1 MSLLLG
7 TALRFD
13 NRTRGIQ
20 LINRLQKYLIPL
32 CLTSLLLIAVGSYI
46 VRMEATR
53 VAQQQAHRK
62 EEIQSHAAAVGQHM
76 EQAFAATGILA
87 AIVREHGDIR
97 NFDAVAASIISSYSI
112 SSVSTLQLAPNGVVT
127 RIYPLEGHETAV
139 GHDLLN
145 DPDRRAA
152 VLEAIESKKLVISG
166 PFTLIQGGKAIAGR
180 FPVFVPD
187 GKGGEKFWG
196 LTIALI
202 RIPDLLKASNL
213 DKLNRKGFDYSLD
226 YVPRSGAQI
235 LIHRGSAGG
244 QMAGAV
250 TQRITLPN
258 GSVLTLAVAPQ
269 AARVEMSPMF
279 GEFALLL
286 LAGLLLAAFSYH
298 LLRRREMLEFQV
310 HSRTQSLVEAN
321 RLLAQEISER
331 SRVQD
336 ELRRSNRFLDSVVEN
351 IPNMVF
357 VKDAND
363 LKFVRFN
370 KAGEE
375 LTGHR
380 REDICGKSD
389 FDFFPAEEAEF
400 FVAKDRETLA
410 AGRLLDI
417 AEEEIKTTSKGT
429 RYLHTRKIPILD
441 EHGKPEYLLGI
452 SEDITDRKRAE
463 DTLHES
469 EMLFRA
475 IAENAGDL
483 IAMLDTKGRR
493 IYNNPSYRN
502 VFGSNPLL
510 ANFDSF
516 TEIHPE
522 DRARVKAIFQRT
534 VATGVGERAE
544 FRFLLPNGG
553 VRHIESEGSAIC
565 DSTGKVSKVVVVS
578 RDITERRVAEEKLRL
593 AARVFENSGEGIII
607 TDADSNILMVN
618 AAFTAATQYTAEEVI
633 GKNPRILSSG
643 EQDAEF
649 YRNMWRALGE
659 NGEWHGEIRNRRKSG
674 ELYTEWLTLAAVRND
689 AGEIT
694 NYVATFID
702 LTARKQVEERL
713 HFLAYYDEL
722 TELPNRV
729 LFIDGLDRALA
740 LARHSHHQAAVM
752 FLDLDRFSAIN
763 ETLGHATGDLLLKE
777 VSQRLQDCIPQR
789 DSVARVGGDE
799 FTMVLSGI
807 SEPEDASAVAQQILN
822 ALAKPFVLLANEVFI
837 SASIGI
843 SVFPGDGDDAETL
856 INHADSAMRRAVA
869 LGGNHF
875 RFYTLDMNSRSFE
888 RMLLGTDL
896 RHALERGE
904 LQLYYQP
911 LVEMATGRIVG
922 AEALLRWWRQ
932 DFGMVPPAAFIPLL
946 EETGLIVPVGEWVLK
961 TACMQCNAWRALGFS
976 DVFVAVNFSAQ
987 QFESQNIVGAVERV
1001 LHESDFD
1008 PRHLEIELTEGTLMR
1023 HAEDTTAT
1031 LRGLKAMG
1039 IRLSVDD
1046 FGTGY
1051 CSLSYLKRFPLDTLK
1066 IDQSFVRDIPNQADA
1081 MAIVNAVIAMGH
1093 ALKLKI
1099 IAEGVETRE
1108 QMEFLRASGCDIMQ
1122 GYHVGH
1128 PLPHEEF
1135 IRFLQ
1140 QGIAPES
1147 LRPKE
1152 LRSSEMHYARERT
1165 PGA

>member
-1 MSLLLG
+1 
-7 TALRFD
+7 
-13 NRTRGIQ
+13 

-32 CLTSLLLIAVGSYI
+32 CLTSLLLVAVGSYI

-53 VAQQQAHRK
+53 VAQQQAHLK

-76 EQAFAATGILA
+76 EQAFAATEILA
-87 AIVREHGDIR
+87 AIVREHGEIR
-97 NFDAVAASIISSYSI
+97 NFDAMAASIVSNYST
-112 SSVSTLQLAPNGVVT
+112 SSVSTLQLAPNGIVT

-145 DPDRRAA
+145 DPARRAG
-152 VLEAIESKKLVISG
+152 VLKAIESKKLGISG

-202 RIPDLLKASNL
+202 RISDLLKASNL
-213 DKLNRKGFDYSLD
+213 DKLNREGFDYSLD
-226 YVPRSGAQI
+226 YAPSGGTQMP
-235 LIHRGSAGG
+235 IHRSSVGG

-250 TQRITLPN
+250 TQRISLPN

-269 AARVEMSPMF
+269 PARVEMSPMF
-279 GEFALLL
+279 GEFALLF

-298 LLRRREMLEFQV
+298 LLRRRETLELQV

-357 VKDAND
+357 VKDAGD

-375 LTGHR
+375 LTGLR
-380 REDICGKSD
+380 REDVCGRSD
-389 FDFFPAEEAEF
+389 FDFFPAAEAEF

-410 AGRLLDI
+410 TGRLLDI
-417 AEEEIKTTSKGT
+417 AEEEIVTSLKGK

-452 SEDITDRKRAE
+452 SDDITDRKHAA
-463 DTLHES
+463 DKLHES
-469 EMLFRA
+469 EALFRA

-522 DRARVKAIFQRT
+522 DRPRVKAIFQRT

-544 FRFLLPNGG
+544 FRFLLPNGS
-553 VRHIESEGSAIC
+553 VRHIESEGSAIR
-565 DSTGKVSKVVVVS
+565 DSSGKVSKVVVVS
-578 RDITERRVAEEKLRL
+578 RDITERRQAEENLRL

-607 TDADSNILMVN
+607 TDADSNIVMVN
-618 AAFTAATQYTAEEVI
+618 EAFTAATQYTAEEAI

-643 EQDAEF
+643 EQDAQF
-649 YRNMWRALGE
+649 YRDMWRSLKE

-674 ELYTEWLTLAAVRND
+674 ELYTEWLTLAAVHNHV
-689 AGEIT
+689 GEIT
-694 NYVATFID
+694 NYVATFVD

-729 LFIDGLDRALA
+729 LFIDGLDRVIALA
-740 LARHSHHQAAVM
+740 SHSRQQVAVL
-752 FLDLDRFSAIN
+752 FLDLDRFSTIN
-763 ETLGHATGDLLLKE
+763 ETLGHASGDLLLKE
-777 VSQRLQDCIPQR
+777 VSQRLQDCVPQR

-799 FTMVLSGI
+799 FTLVLSGI
-807 SEPEDASAVAQQILN
+807 KDPEDVSVTAQAILN
-822 ALAKPFVLLANEVFI
+822 ALAKPFVLNANELFI

-843 SVFPGDGDDAETL
+843 SIFPGDGDNAEAL
-856 INHADSAMRRAVA
+856 INNADSAMRRAVT

-875 RFYTLDMNSRSFE
+875 RYYTLDMNARSYE

-904 LQLYYQP
+904 LQLCYQP
-911 LVEMATGRIVG
+911 LVEIATGKIVG

-932 DFGMVPPAAFIPLL
+932 DFGMVPPAAFVPLL
-946 EETGLIVPVGEWVLK
+946 EETGLIVPVGEWVLR
-961 TACMQCNAWRALGFS
+961 TACMQSNAWRAAGFG

-987 QFESQNIVGAVERV
+987 QFERRDIVEVVERI
-1001 LHESDFD
+1001 LRESDFD
-1008 PRHLEIELTEGTLMR
+1008 PRQLEIELTEGTLMR
-1023 HAEDTTAT
+1023 QAEDIIKT

-1039 IRLSVDD
+1039 IKLSVDD

-1051 CSLSYLKRFPLDTLK
+1051 SSLSYLKRFPLDTLK
-1066 IDQSFVRDIPNQADA
+1066 IDQSFVRDIPDEPDA
-1081 MAIVNAVIAMGH
+1081 AAIVGAVIAMGH

-1099 IAEGVETRE
+1099 IAEGVETRG
-1108 QMEFLRASGCDIMQ
+1108 QMDFLRTMGCDITQ
-1122 GYHVGH
+1122 GYYFSHAIA
-1128 PLPHEEF
+1128 HEEF
-1135 IRFLQ
+1135 VRLLER
-1140 QGIAPES
+1140 GIAPETMRQKAS
-1147 LRPKE
+1147 AI
-1152 LRSSEMHYARERT
+1152 EMRYPEETVR
-1165 PGA
+1165 